1 MPVSKLARTP
11 AIWISTVLA
20 GLVLAT
26 PNAAGQALRP
36 GKTYVVTMTNMSFG
50 GLPAQAK
57 AGDTIIWHNNDTV
70 QHSATARDGSFDYRL
85 QPGQKARTR
94 LNKKG
99 VLRID
104 CIYHPTMRSTLKVT

>member
-1 MPVSKLARTP
+1 MSKRVRTLTL
-11 AIWISTVLA
+11 WISAALA

-26 PNAAGQALRP
+26 SGVTGQASGP

-57 AGDTIIWHNNDTV
+57 VGDTIIWNNNDTV

-85 QPGQKARTR
+85 QPGQKARTV
-94 LNKKG
+94 LKKKG
-99 VLRID
+99 TMRID
-104 CIYHPTMRSTLKVT
+104 CIYHPTMRGTMKVV

>member
-1 MPVSKLARTP
+1 MPKLVRTLVL
-11 AIWISTVLA
+11 WISAALA

-26 PNAAGQALRP
+26 SSVTGQGNAP

-57 AGDTIIWHNNDTV
+57 VGDTIIWNNNDTV

-85 QPGQKARTR
+85 QPGQKARTV
-94 LNKKG
+94 LKKKG
-99 VLRID
+99 TLRID
-104 CIYHPTMRSTLKVT
+104 CIYHPTMRGTTKVV

>member
-1 MPVSKLARTP
+1 MSKLARTLTL
-11 AIWISTVLA
+11 WISATLA

-26 PNAAGQALRP
+26 SNVAGQPSSP

-57 AGDTIIWHNNDTV
+57 VVDTIIWNNNDTV

-85 QPGQKARTR
+85 QPGQKARTV
-94 LNKKG
+94 LKKKG
-99 VLRID
+99 TMRVD
-104 CIYHPTMRSTLKVT
+104 CIYHPTMRGTMKVV

>member
-1 MPVSKLARTP
+1 MSKFARTLSL
-11 AIWISTVLA
+11 WISAALA

-26 PNAAGQALRP
+26 SSVAGQTSSP

-57 AGDTIIWHNNDTV
+57 VGDTIIWNNNDTV

-85 QPGQKARTR
+85 QPGQKARTV
-94 LNKKG
+94 LKKKG
-99 VLRID
+99 TLRID
-104 CIYHPTMRSTLKVT
+104 CIYHPTMRGSMKIV